1 MRGRPAIKFRMQAA
15 GKAANRFGSRLKAL
29 RQAAGFTQEELAT
42 ISGLSVN
49 AVSALERGERRQ
61 PHVETLRALAAAL
74 DLTGP
79 ARDELFAIA
88 RAGGGEPHADGT
100 ALPVPPTPLVGRQAD
115 LDRRGCAD
123 RSAGYPARHVD
134 GSGGRRQDASRHGA
148 RPAVCR
154 RTARGSAIRR
164 PGVDQRPRAGRR
176 HGRRSTGFSRD
187 RRRLRSA
194 PASPRR
200 AATGRCS
207 WCWTTSSTCWR
218 RVGS

>member
-15 GKAANRFGSRLKAL
+15 GKAANRFGSGLKAL

-88 RAGGGEPHADGT
+88 RAGGGEPHADGA

-115 LDRRGCAD
+115 LTAVGGAD
-123 RSAGYPARHVD
+123 CSSRIP
-134 GSGGRRQDASRHGA
+134 GSSR
-148 RPAVCR
+148 
-154 RTARGSAIRR
+154 
-164 PGVDQRPRAGRR
+164 
-176 HGRRSTGFSRD
+176 
-187 RRRLRSA
+187 
-194 PASPRR
+194 
-200 AATGRCS
+200 
-207 WCWTTSSTCWR
+207 
-218 RVGS
+218 